1 MRRRRWVQWL
11 RWVVLIL
18 AIVVLDFP
26 VIDTVVT
33 SLKSEAEIVTSAS
46 LLIQHVTLANYVRVF
61 AISDRFDILHYLVN
75 SLVASSLGTLGAAV
89 LSFPAAYAMVRLG
102 TARRWLLAVAIELR
116 AVPLIV
122 FSIPI
127 YLLYQAAGLL
137 DTRVGLAMILCLINL
152 PLMLVLF
159 AGAVRD
165 QPIELEEAARLDGA
179 GTLVLLWHV
188 VLPMATP
195 MLASALVLGFVT
207 AWNEFLFGLMLTTRA
222 AVPVTVGASFFFATS
237 GGGVQWGI
245 AAAVMMLGT
254 LPPMVVGLLAYRY
267 VGRSM
272 TAGAIKG

>member
-1 MRRRRWVQWL
+1 MDAMRWL
-11 RWVVLIL
+11 VLLL

-26 VIDTVVT
+26 VISTVVT
-33 SLKSEAEIVTSAS
+33 SLKSEAEIVGSAS
-46 LLIQHVTLANYVRVF
+46 LLIQRPTLANYVHVF
-61 AISDRFDILHYLVN
+61 AISDRFDIRHYLFN
-75 SLVASSLGTLGAAV
+75 SFVAAGAGTLLAAA
-89 LSFPAAYAMVRLG
+89 LAFPAAYAMVRLG
-102 TARRWLLAVAIELR
+102 TARRWLLGLAVELR

-122 FSIPI
+122 VSIPL

-137 DTRVGLAMILCLINL
+137 DTRIGLALILCLVNL
-152 PLMLVLF
+152 PLMLVLL

-179 GTLVLLWHV
+179 GTLSLLRHV
-188 VLPMATP
+188 VLPLAAP

-207 AWNEFLFGLMLTTRA
+207 AWNEFLFGLMLTTRE

-237 GGGVQWGI
+237 GGGVQWGV
-245 AAAVMMLGT
+245 AAAVMLLGT
-254 LPPMVVGLLAYRY
+254 LPPVLFGLLAYRH